1 MDTGQPSEDVKLL
14 DNSYYFYVAI
24 VMDDIRTTIIQ
35 VKYSYQGNCNVI
47 LTLSNKLRYILFN
60 SPLSCND
67 PISEHKPTAEV
78 HAIDTKFSSFAEME
92 SNNWTL
98 EEQDSIK
105 PQPSRGIKVLIQ
117 IIKWLVSLFF
127 IGKTA
132 NYSGVN
138 DY

>member
-1 MDTGQPSEDVKLL
+1 M
-14 DNSYYFYVAI
+14 
-24 VMDDIRTTIIQ
+24 
-35 VKYSYQGNCNVI
+35 
-47 LTLSNKLRYILFN
+47 
-60 SPLSCND
+60 
-67 PISEHKPTAEV
+67 SEHKATAEV
-78 HAIDTKFSSFAEME
+78 LKGFWDMVNCHIDAIDTKRASFAEME

-127 IGKTA
+127 IEKTP
-132 NYSGVN
+132 NNCGVN